1 MNDLPSHSFE
11 QDYYTQIDEAINFAP
26 LNKAF
31 VLKSGRNY
39 PTKYFSI
46 KWEGYVVAYYTETYR
61 FSIEAFAA
69 SEF

>member
-1 MNDLPSHSFE
+1 
-11 QDYYTQIDEAINFAP
+11 

-31 VLKSGRNY
+31 VLKSGKNY

-46 KWEGYVVAYYTETYR
+46 KWEGYVVAFYTETYR

-69 SEF
+69 SDFELLIEDQVIIKNILGATDNT